1 MNTGSALLIG
11 ALGVAVG
18 ACACWRVLGSYYHT
32 HPTDREKE
40 LWKRIADLQAILHV
54 PPMFWH
60 VWARY
65 TDELAHSAT
74 PGKHAADSQTHE
86 SDAPGDSPRSGG
98 ERDCRP

>member
-1 MNTGSALLIG
+1 MDTRSALLIG

-18 ACACWRVLGSYYHT
+18 AYACWRVLDSYYHT
-32 HPTDREKE
+32 HPTDREKA

-65 TDELAHSAT
+65 TDELTHSAT
-74 PGKHAADSQTHE
+74 RGKHAANRQANEQQTP
-86 SDAPGDSPRSGG
+86 SDRSRPGD